1 MRVSFGHESQ
11 NIIFYI
17 DVHVQVL
24 LNAFFAVPL
33 SRIYRCS
40 NKEKLVGQPHWC
52 SYISC
57 AIRIPFSCLNC
68 FSLLIHGMSPPSI
81 KISCILLYLFG
92 QVVNILHRI
101 NLQRCILS
109 SLTFKCLCV
118 SFCIFWEIG
127 TWVRWHEDMNRMVSC
142 KVAQFAFSFV
152 L

>member
-11 NIIFYI
+11 NIISYI

-24 LNAFFAVPL
+24 LNAFCGSFIKNLQVYSQGKTCRPATLVF
-33 SRIYRCS
+33 IYFMYYQ
-40 NKEKLVGQPHWC
+40 N
-52 SYISC
+52 
-57 AIRIPFSCLNC
+57 
-68 FSLLIHGMSPPSI
+68 SI
-81 KISCILLYLFG
+81 FLFELFQSIYPRHVTTFYKVSCILLYLFG

-101 NLQRCILS
+101 ILQRCILS

-118 SFCIFWEIG
+118 SFYIFWEIG